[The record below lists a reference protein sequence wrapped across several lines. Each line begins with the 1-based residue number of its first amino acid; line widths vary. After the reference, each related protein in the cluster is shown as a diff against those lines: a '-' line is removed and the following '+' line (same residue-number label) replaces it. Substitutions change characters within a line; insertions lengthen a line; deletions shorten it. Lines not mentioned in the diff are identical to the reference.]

1 MGVAGGVMVVPVG
14 VLEVA
19 DRSGLETLRVRGSG
33 VPETLRGWGN
43 TAGGPAEAPG
53 VEPQPWRIPSGV
65 PVFLAVVPLL
75 VILVFAVR

>member
-14 VLEVA
+14 VPDVG
-19 DRSGLETLRVRGSG
+19 DRSGLGTLRVM
-33 VPETLRGWGN
+33 GWG
-43 TAGGPAEAPG
+43 TRAGGLQQA
-53 VEPQPWRIPSGV
+53 PQPWWIPSGV